1 MRRERIIIFFVSVI
15 VVSASIKLYLMTRKN
30 YNYYDIQNTNAFK
43 VQQSDSLYF
52 AEELLPLFN
61 KKVKINI
68 EKAIFHLT
76 KSKKTTR
83 KLLYDIDRWLPHIT
97 PIVKSYRIPED
108 FKYLVVV
115 ESGLQN
121 VESNRSAL
129 GFWQFRKD
137 AAIENG
143 LIVNDYIDQRL
154 DPIASTH
161 AACRYLSR
169 LNKMLGSW
177 SNVAAAYNMGPTAFR
192 RKQKSQGKE
201 RYYDL
206 ELNKETNY
214 YIYKMIAIKLL
225 NEDRHKFGFKKR
237 YVLPKNLPK
246 REYLDSTISDIN
258 IVLKDKQVSKE
269 YFHKTNPWIV
279 SDSIPISE
287 EKIPIII
294 KKSTL

>member
-1 MRRERIIIFFVSVI
+1 MRRERIIIFFISVI
-15 VVSASIKLYLMTRKN
+15 VVSSSIKLYMMTRKG
-30 YNYYDIQNTNAFK
+30 YNYYDIQGTNAFK
-43 VQQSDSLYF
+43 VQQSDTLYF

-61 KKVKINI
+61 KRVKINI
-68 EKAIFHLT
+68 EKALYNLT

-83 KLLYDIDRWLPHIT
+83 KLLYDIDRWLPHLT
-97 PIVKSYRIPED
+97 PIITSYKIPED

-137 AAIENG
+137 AATENG
-143 LIVNDYIDQRL
+143 LIVNNYIDQRL

-192 RKQKSQGKE
+192 RKQKSQGKQ

-225 NEDRHKFGFKKR
+225 NEDRIKFGFRNR
-237 YVLPKNLPK
+237 YVRPINLPK
-246 REYLDSTISDIN
+246 RKYLDSTISN
-258 IVLKDKQVSKE
+258 IELLLKDRQISKE
-269 YFHKTNPWIV
+269 HFKVTNPWIV
-279 SDSIPISE
+279 SDSIPISK

-294 KKSTL
+294 K

>member
-1 MRRERIIIFFVSVI
+1 MRRERIIIFFISVI
-15 VVSASIKLYLMTRKN
+15 VVSSSIKLYMMTRKG
-30 YNYYDIQNTNAFK
+30 YNYYDIQGTNAFK
-43 VQQSDSLYF
+43 VQQSDTLYF

-61 KKVKINI
+61 KRVKINI
-68 EKAIFHLT
+68 EKALYNLT

-83 KLLYDIDRWLPHIT
+83 KLLYDIDRWLPHLT
-97 PIVKSYRIPED
+97 PIITSYKIPED

-137 AAIENG
+137 AATENG
-143 LIVNDYIDQRL
+143 LIVNNYIDQRL

-192 RKQKSQGKE
+192 RKQKSQGKQ

-225 NEDRHKFGFKKR
+225 NEDRIKFGFRNR
-237 YVLPKNLPK
+237 YVRPINLPK
-246 REYLDSTISDIN
+246 RKYLDSTISN
-258 IVLKDKQVSKE
+258 IELLLKDRQISKE
-269 YFHKTNPWIV
+269 HFKVTNPWIV
-279 SDSIPISE
+279 SDSIPISK
-287 EKIPIII
+287 EKRPVIS
-294 KKSTL
+294 KESNH